1 MSYVR
6 QNVME
11 EEEVI
16 MHMHVHW
23 IVFVPWFLI
32 TIAVLSTMF
41 FFPTN
46 LTLIIVV
53 RFIAAMLFIK
63 ASANLIY
70 FWTSEYGVTT
80 RRVLGKTGLV
90 RIRSVDILLQKVE
103 AVKLEQGVLGRIFD
117 FEDLIVTG
125 TGGTVEV
132 LTDVPNPMGV
142 RNAIQEQVARDSQ
155 EMGSTTSIVSNEG

>member
-6 QNVME
+6 QNIMD

-16 MHMHVHW
+16 MQMHVHW
-23 IVFVPWFLI
+23 IVFVPWFLV
-32 TIAVLSTMF
+32 TILVLSTMF

-46 LTLIIVV
+46 ITMIIIVRV
-53 RFIAAMLFIK
+53 IAAGFFMK
-63 ASANLIY
+63 ASASLIY

-103 AVKLEQGVLGRIFD
+103 AVKFEQGILGRIFD
-117 FEDLIVTG
+117 FADLIVTG

-132 LTDVPNPMGV
+132 LTDVPNPMAV

-155 EMGSTTSIVSNEG
+155 EGGSQIIGSNEG